1 MSESHVNKR
10 LLSKDISLSENVYS
24 MGSPQGTFFVLFSL
38 SQIDVRLIIIVT
50 IILIL
55 VLLIL
60 ILILININIAKK
72 N

>member
-1 MSESHVNKR
+1 MFILWGVHREHF
-10 LLSKDISLSENVYS
+10 LY
-24 MGSPQGTFFVLFSL
+24 FSL
-38 SQIDVRLIIIVT
+38 CHIGQIDVKLIIIVT

-60 ILILININIAKK
+60 IVKALILAKFNLVIVK

>member
-1 MSESHVNKR
+1 MFILWGVHREHF
-10 LLSKDISLSENVYS
+10 LY
-24 MGSPQGTFFVLFSL
+24 FSL
-38 SQIDVRLIIIVT
+38 CHIGQIDVKLIITVT

-60 ILILININIAKK
+60 ILININIAKK

>member
-1 MSESHVNKR
+1 MSESHVNKNFCQKIFPYLR
-10 LLSKDISLSENVYS
+10 MFILWGVHGEHFLY
-24 MGSPQGTFFVLFSL
+24 FSL
-38 SQIDVRLIIIVT
+38 CHIGQIDVKLIIIVT

-60 ILILININIAKK
+60 ILININIAKK